1 MPEIKRPDPDQL
13 LKQIH
18 RGEATAHRGTLKI
31 FFGACAG
38 VGKTYDMLSDAQQ
51 RVKEGMDVVI
61 GIVETHGRGE
71 TAELAKG
78 FAQLPRRKISH
89 RGVEIEE
96 FDLDGAI
103 ARNPALI
110 LIDEHAHTN
119 APGSRHPK
127 RWQDIEE
134 LLERGINVYT
144 TLNVQHL
151 ESLNDVVARLTG
163 IPVKET
169 VPDTVFDNA
178 DDIVLIDLPTD
189 ELLKRL
195 REGKVYVTE
204 LVQKRAAE
212 HFFKKKNLVAL
223 RELALRRTAERVD
236 AQMGQENIGVSR
248 DTLLT
253 ERVMVCIGHDTL
265 SSRVLRHA
273 RRMATRMR
281 APLYAVYVE
290 TKRHY
295 NLSRAQQ
302 DTVERNLRLAE
313 RLGAT
318 TQVLR
323 SEDAVQELLNFAYTN
338 SITHLI
344 VGKRIRSRLSEVV
357 TGTLADQLVRQANQ
371 LEVTFITENDTPRP
385 GLPRLGPLLP
395 RTLSSYAYA
404 TLAIALCSA
413 IAFPLRATTDPDNFT
428 MLYMVGVVGVAARF
442 GTFPAI
448 FATTLSV
455 IAFNF
460 FFIPPYYSFIFHHPQ
475 YYLTFSV
482 MMASGI
488 IVGSM
493 AGKLRVQTLFFR
505 EREQEIARLYA
516 FTRELATTR
525 GKQLIAEC
533 SVRHIA
539 EGFEAEVS
547 VWMPSADGKLE
558 SIAGEKTPDI
568 REQGAAEWAYE
579 RRQEAGIGTDTL
591 PSARGLYLPLILHEQ
606 SIGVIGIVPL
616 NGKEIDTGRM
626 NFLEAFAHILAAS
639 LQRAADAD
647 SAEQS
652 RVEVESERL
661 RSVLL
666 SSISHDLRTP
676 LASINGLISSLLMSK
691 TEMAN
696 TVRDTLQSVQAQ
708 ASRLSRIVTNL
719 LDITKLELGNLSLNR
734 QPYFMAEVIGTALL
748 HVKDIVEQRKLN
760 TIIDSKSDLIE
771 MDGLLV
777 EQVLVNLIE
786 NAIKYTKPDG
796 QIDITV
802 EEQDSRLTIS
812 VADNGRGIPDSVQK
826 RIFDKFYTGGYE
838 EGSGSGLGL
847 AICRAIVELHEGDIW
862 VDNNSMGGATFY
874 FTLPRNSAKIKADA
888 A

>member
-1 MPEIKRPDPDQL
+1 MVEIKRPDPDQL
-13 LKQIH
+13 LRQIH
-18 RGEATAHRGTLKI
+18 RGERTAHRGTLKI

-51 RVKEGMDVVI
+51 RLKEGMDVVI

-71 TAELAKG
+71 TAELARG
-78 FAQLPRRKISH
+78 FTQLPRRKVSH
-89 RGVEIEE
+89 RGVELEE
-96 FDLDGAI
+96 FDIDAAI

-189 ELLKRL
+189 ELLQRL
-195 REGKVYVTE
+195 RAGKVYVTE

-236 AQMGQENIGVSR
+236 AQMGEETGVITR

-253 ERVMVCIGHDTL
+253 ERVMVCIGHDAL
-265 SSRVLRHA
+265 STRVLRHA
-273 RRMATRMR
+273 RRMATRMK
-281 APLYAVYVE
+281 APLFAVYIE

-295 NLSRAQQ
+295 HISRSEQ
-302 DTVERNLRLAE
+302 DRVERNLRLAE

-323 SEDAVQELLNFAYTN
+323 SENAVQEILNFAYTN
-338 SITHLI
+338 SITHVV
-344 VGKRIRSRLSEVV
+344 VGRRIRSRFNEFL
-357 TGTLADQLVRQANQ
+357 TGTLADQLVRRANQ
-371 LEVTFITENDTPRP
+371 LEVTLISENDAPRA
-385 GLPRLGPLLP
+385 GLPRLIPLLP
-395 RTLSSYAYA
+395 HTLSAYFYAFL
-404 TLAIALCSA
+404 TVAICTG
-413 IAFPLRATTDPDNFT
+413 IAMPLRATTDPDNFT
-428 MLYMVGVVGVAARF
+428 MLYMVGVVAVAARF
-442 GTFPAI
+442 GTLTAI
-448 FATTLSV
+448 FATLLSV
-455 IAFNF
+455 LAFNF
-460 FFIPPYYSFIFHHPQ
+460 FFITPYYSFIFHHPQ

-525 GKQLIAEC
+525 GRTSIAEC

-547 VWMPSADGKLE
+547 VWMPDEEGKLQ
-558 SIAGEKTPDI
+558 SIAGDKTQDV
-568 REQGAAEWAYE
+568 REQGAVEWAYE

-591 PSARGLYLPLILHEQ
+591 PSARGLYLPLILHEK
-606 SIGVIGIVPL
+606 SIGVLGIVPL
-616 NGKEIDTGRM
+616 NGKEIDTARM

-652 RVEVESERL
+652 RVEIESERL

-691 TEMAN
+691 TEM
-696 TVRDTLQSVQAQ
+696 TEKVKETLQSVHNQ
-708 ASRLSRIVTNL
+708 ASRLARIVTNL
-719 LDITKLELGNLSLNR
+719 LDITRLELGNLSLNR
-734 QPYFMAEVIGTALL
+734 QPYFIAEVIGTALL
-748 HVKDIVEQRKLN
+748 HVKDIAEQRKIN
-760 TIIDSKSDLIE
+760 TAIDAKSGLIE
-771 MDGLLV
+771 MDGILI

-786 NAIKYTKPDG
+786 NAIRYTRPDG
-796 QIDITV
+796 KIDITV
-802 EEQDSRLTIS
+802 EEQDEKIT
-812 VADNGRGIPDSVQK
+812 VAVSDNGRGIPDSVQK
-826 RIFDKFYTGGYE
+826 RIFDKFYTGGFDE
-838 EGSGSGLGL
+838 STGSGLGL
-847 AICRAIVELHEGDIW
+847 AICRAIVNLHGGDIW
-862 VDNNSMGGATFY
+862 VDNNIMGGATFY
-874 FTLPRNSAKIKADA
+874 FTLPHQSAKVKVDA